1 MPTFPEVKL
10 SGISLGGYKR
20 GSTNIFGKKYSLK
33 IIKQNNTYTYSI
45 KKRRFNVPFIVYAI
59 ILDII
64 VYLLTYQWWIF
75 ETIWS
80 YISSAG
86 STILAY
92 ALQYIPYSID
102 IFDMVG
108 DNLSGINSFIFTI
121 LPFLILVIG
130 IIVAYYFIYY
140 NLRPWHGAEH
150 KLIAAAENH
159 DIDNSHSYSI
169 LHDRC
174 GGTFILTLLVI
185 GYGYM
190 FLISPFLAI
199 PVGSYTIMYGFILF
213 ESKYFHHHNHPGIH
227 IGILIQKY
235 LTTSE
240 PDKELVD
247 VGIKGMKE
255 LIKLEYG

>member
-1 MPTFPEVKL
+1 MPTTEDLPKVKL

-33 IIKQNNTYTYSI
+33 IFKQNNTYTYSI
-45 KKRRFNVPFIVYAI
+45 NKRKFNVPFIVYAM

-64 VYLLTYQWWIF
+64 VYLLTYQWWMF
-75 ETIWS
+75 ETIWN
-80 YISSAG
+80 YMIPIG
-86 STILAY
+86 SIILAY
-92 ALQYIPYSID
+92 FLQYVPYSID

-108 DNLSGINSFIFTI
+108 ENLSMIDLAMIPIVI
-121 LPFLILVIG
+121 LIIG
-130 IIVAYYFIYY
+130 IILAYYFVYY

-190 FLISPFLAI
+190 FFISPFLET
-199 PVGSYTIMYGFILF
+199 PVGSYTIMYGFLMF

-247 VGIKGMKE
+247 VGIKGVKE
-255 LIKLEYG
+255 LVKLEYG